1 MRMAEEKAEDGAM
14 TKRIKGLNPELEQ
27 AVSSLL
33 KQVMEDE
40 TASLTDKTKV
50 LDRALKL
57 EQIKQKIADDE
68 WGKGFFNNDDGE
80 D

>member
-1 MRMAEEKAEDGAM
+1 MSRK
-14 TKRIKGLNPELEQ
+14 TKGVNPELED
-27 AVSSLL
+27 AISRLL
-33 KQVMEDE
+33 REVMQDQ

-68 WGKGFFNNDDGE
+68 WGKGFFSDDEGE
-80 D
+80 

>member
-1 MRMAEEKAEDGAM
+1 M
-14 TKRIKGLNPELEQ
+14 KRQKGLNPELEE
-27 AVSSLL
+27 AVSKLL
-33 KQVMEDE
+33 TEVMADP

-57 EQIKQKIADDE
+57 EQIKQRITEEE
-68 WGKGFFNNDDGE
+68 WGKGFYNDDEG